1 MESDHPTLS
10 VEGDLAGLLT
20 RVKAT
25 VDVSK
30 DYKTFTAL
38 PDGSDGQVKF
48 IYRTESID
56 AG

>member
-1 MESDHPTLS
+1 MESDYPALS

-30 DYKTFTAL
+30 DYKTFTGL

-48 IYRTESID
+48 IYRTD
-56 AG
+56 AV

>member
-30 DYKTFTAL
+30 DYKTFTGL